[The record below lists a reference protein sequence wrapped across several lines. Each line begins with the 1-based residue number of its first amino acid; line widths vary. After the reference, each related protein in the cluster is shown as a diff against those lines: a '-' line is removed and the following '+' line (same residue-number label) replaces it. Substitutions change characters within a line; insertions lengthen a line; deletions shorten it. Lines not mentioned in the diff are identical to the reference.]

1 MYQAC
6 QSSANLVTKTS
17 SGGLGSQRS
26 RRNDQSMKMHQLEQR
41 TGVRREMI
49 RVYFRNG
56 LLPEPAKPK
65 PNVADYGEEHVRSIL
80 TIRRLQSEQRLSI
93 AEIKQALS
101 DQAVSFRGDALTIWH
116 LDELVSMRLGVDSS
130 LVALTSILNRNP
142 QAAIDATAMQ
152 KFGAIELILKNGEIF
167 VSRPD
172 AEIISIWGD
181 MRAAG
186 FTEEMGFDAG
196 LASIYTGRAA
206 DLAYAEISAF
216 LERVSDF
223 PIEKKAD
230 WAQAGL
236 TFMMQMF
243 SILRMKAALRAL
255 GDAGL

>member
-1 MYQAC
+1 
-6 QSSANLVTKTS
+6 
-17 SGGLGSQRS
+17 
-26 RRNDQSMKMHQLEQR
+26 MKMQQLEER

-101 DQAVSFRGDALTIWH
+101 DQAGPLPGDALAIWH
-116 LDELVSMRLGVDSS
+116 LDELVSRRLGVDAS
-130 LVALTSILNRNP
+130 LVALSSILSRNP
-142 QAAIDATAMQ
+142 KAEIDAKAMQ
-152 KFGAIELILKNGEIF
+152 EVGAIELIQKDGEDF

-172 AEIISIWGD
+172 AEIISIWGG

-186 FTEEMGFDAG
+186 FTEALGFDAE
-196 LASIYTGRAA
+196 LTSIYAERAT
-206 DLAYAEISAF
+206 DLANAEISAF
-216 LERVSDF
+216 LERVSEFSLD
-223 PIEKKAD
+223 EKAD

-236 TFMMQMF
+236 TLMIQLFA
-243 SILRMKAALRAL
+243 ILRMKAALKAL
-255 GDAGL
+255 REAGL